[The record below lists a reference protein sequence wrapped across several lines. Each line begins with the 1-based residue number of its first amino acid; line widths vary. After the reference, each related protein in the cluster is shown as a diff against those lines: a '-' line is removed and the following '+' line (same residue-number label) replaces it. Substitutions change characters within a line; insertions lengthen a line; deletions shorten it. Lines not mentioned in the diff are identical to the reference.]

1 MSDQDQSKK
10 FRPRAR
16 LLLQLGDQLIRS
28 ENIAVVELVKNA
40 YDADAPSC
48 SILCRDIDDP
58 ELGEIV
64 IQDDGSGMTPDIIKN
79 VWLEPGADFKEQIL
93 NQGDQVSFD
102 FALTLPRRTP
112 IGEKGVGRFGAHK
125 LGDSIELIT
134 KSKDSKK
141 EVIIAIDWKDFLKER
156 YLDETTFTVTERTPK
171 VFTDGKS
178 GTRIRIGALRKTW
191 NEKTFQD
198 LAKSILS
205 LASPFEMHDN
215 FSVNLTLELR
225 DKKKQEK
232 WSAQE
237 ISAEK
242 IRDAALWELDCT
254 LENDEITSFDLYFKP
269 WKTMGIEPHRISLDN
284 LVSSQRHKL
293 KRKVGRTSE
302 SIDLSKHKIGKVR
315 IQAFLF
321 DLDVETLKHSP
332 LLPAYAKDY
341 LSQNGGVRVYRD
353 NMRIYDYGEQGNDWL
368 DLDKKRINDPSR
380 QIGNRNILGAIMLD
394 RKTSGSLVEKTNRE
408 GFVEGGAYADFSQAI
423 RYVIDLIAGE
433 RIEDKSKMRRKKN
446 ESPRSQPVTHD
457 IRELKKQITDRLSD
471 VEMDDKESFVN
482 DVSVS
487 LDRIQEQYINTNEVL
502 IKSSNLGLSLGV
514 VIHEVEKRVDE
525 LKKAVSSKSLD
536 AGRIREL
543 VGGIATLVDGYSA
556 LATNDKKIA
565 SLKKAIDVS
574 LINVEF
580 RFIAHGV
587 EVIKAYQKSPDMK
600 VPYSLNSVVG
610 MLLNLYD
617 NSIYW
622 LHSHD
627 VQRRRI
633 FIDVKDY
640 GDEFGVIVAD
650 NGNGFDLEFEDA
662 VQPFV
667 THKPV
672 GGIGLGLHIVDEV
685 MKAHHGTLLLRS
697 SKEVDNIP
705 DEFSNGAIIE
715 LLFKVKQDGPK
726 KPSES

>member
-1 MSDQDQSKK
+1 MSEQDQSKK

-28 ENIAVVELVKNA
+28 ENIAVIELVKNA

-48 SILCRDIDDP
+48 SVLCRDIDDP
-58 ELGEIV
+58 ELGEII
-64 IQDDGSGMTPDIIKN
+64 IQDDGIGMTPDIIKN

-93 NQGDQVSFD
+93 NKGDQVSFD
-102 FALTLPRRTP
+102 FALTLPQRTP

-125 LGDSIELIT
+125 LGDSIELVT
-134 KSKDSKK
+134 KSRDSKN
-141 EVIIAIDWKDFLKER
+141 EVIITIDWRDFLKER

-171 VFTDGKS
+171 VFTAGKT
-178 GTRIRIGALRKTW
+178 GTRIKIGALRKTW

-198 LAKSILS
+198 LAKSVLS
-205 LASPFEMHDN
+205 LASPFETHDN
-215 FSVNLTLELR
+215 FSVALTLEMR
-225 DKKKQEK
+225 DKKKQER
-232 WSAQE
+232 WNAQE
-237 ISAEK
+237 VSAEK
-242 IRDAALWELDCT
+242 IREGALWELDCT

-269 WKTMGIEPHRISLDN
+269 WKTMNVEAHHIRLEN

-293 KRKVGRTSE
+293 QRKVGRANE
-302 SIDLSKHKIGKVR
+302 PIDLSKHKIGKVR
-315 IQAFLF
+315 IQAYLF
-321 DLDVETLKHSP
+321 DLDVETLKLSP
-332 LLPAYAKDY
+332 LLPTYVKNY

-368 DLDKKRINDPSR
+368 DLDKKRINDPSK
-380 QIGNRNILGAIMLD
+380 QIGNRNILGAVMLD
-394 RKTSGSLVEKTNRE
+394 RKKSGSLVEKTNRE
-408 GFVEGGAYADFSQAI
+408 GFVEGDAYADFSQAI

-433 RIEDKSKMRRKKN
+433 RIEDKSKMRRQKG
-446 ESPRSQPVTHD
+446 ESTKSQPVTHD
-457 IRELKKQITDRLSD
+457 IRELKKQIANRLSE
-471 VEMDDKESFVN
+471 VEMNDKESFVN
-482 DVSVS
+482 DVNVS

-525 LKKAVSSKSLD
+525 LKKAVNSKNLD
-536 AGRIREL
+536 AGRVREL
-543 VGGIATLVDGYSA
+543 VSGIATLVDGYSA
-556 LATNDKKIA
+556 LAANDKKMA
-565 SLKKAIDVS
+565 TLKKAIDVS

-580 RFIAHGV
+580 RFVAHGV
-587 EVIKAYQKSPDMK
+587 EVIKAYENSPDIK

-622 LHSHD
+622 LHSHN
-627 VQRRRI
+627 VQHRKI
-633 FIDVKDY
+633 FVGIKDY
-640 GDEFGVIVAD
+640 GDEFGIIVAD

-685 MKAHHGTLLLRS
+685 MKAHHGALLLRNF
-697 SKEVDNIP
+697 KEVDGIP

-715 LLFKVKQDGPK
+715 LLFKVKRDGSK
-726 KPSES
+726 KPSKP